1 MFNIIRGNF
10 KISKQQIAELKKE
23 INELRQSIEH
33 TENLLEDKVARVKG
47 NLRHIG
53 NRVQQMYEY
62 QHNPVFIEDK
72 LIDLEDRLRRKH
84 LRVDG
89 TKERP
94 NETWEYC
101 KKELHTH
108 FKESL
113 GFEEKG
119 LIERVHRV
127 KTDKNKKGSTPRTIA
142 YRILNYKD

>member
-1 MFNIIRGNF
+1 MSINI
-10 KISKQQIAELKKE
+10 
-23 INELRQSIEH
+23 
-33 TENLLEDKVARVKG
+33 D
-47 NLRHIG
+47 
-53 NRVQQMYEY
+53 
-62 QHNPVFIEDK
+62 PVFIKDK
-72 LIDLEDRLRRKH
+72 LIDLEDRSRRKH

-101 KKELHTH
+101 KKELDTQ
-108 FKESL
+108 ESL

-119 LIERVHRV
+119 LIERVYRV